1 MYRRPSRPGRRATVD
16 RAERPFDGLLR
27 FAASRLPANQRM
39 EPTEPDVFPSA
50 RSLGRRLIRT
60 LDIACVVSQN
70 SSAREPVTRS
80 GGQICL
86 RVVENYQ
93 LAVRIED
100 STLAGPDLAAIQT
113 MARSN

>member
-27 FAASRLPANQRM
+27 FAACRLPANQRM

-60 LDIACVVSQN
+60 FCMKAPATELARLKSAFAGRQKPTIWFREDLHPVDLLDATGFVRDI
-70 SSAREPVTRS
+70 EGGKDRS
-80 GGQICL
+80 LLFQ
-86 RVVENYQ
+86 
-93 LAVRIED
+93 
-100 STLAGPDLAAIQT
+100 S
-113 MARSN
+113 